1 MPAGYEEWLE
11 DNGLLAETDGEKIF
25 VDVSFKIDTED
36 HEPYIYDLMKLK
48 EYMDHEFATADEGEE
63 ERDTFYSRKASIS
76 FGDKIVFL
84 NNSAAVW
91 TALRK
96 AIDYI
101 ISEE

>member
-1 MPAGYEEWLE
+1 
-11 DNGLLAETDGEKIF
+11 
-25 VDVSFKIDTED
+25 
-36 HEPYIYDLMKLK
+36 
-48 EYMDHEFATADEGEE
+48 MDHEFATADEGEE